1 MKITKAQ
8 LRELI
13 KEELEANVNEGFIAS
28 AASGLM
34 SMLPDETRDKVF
46 AVTLAA
52 MFMANKRLGFR
63 KGLTIEKLMK
73 AAISK
78 KIDLV
83 KFVED
88 WMNKDLE
95 DTALDDKYG
104 DLIVGKSEGGGE
116 SQQTN

>member
-1 MKITKAQ
+1 M
-8 LRELI
+8 
-13 KEELEANVNEGFIAS
+13 EANVSEGFIAS
-28 AASGLM
+28 AASRLM
-34 SMLPDETRDKVF
+34 SMLSDDTAGKVF

-63 KGLTIEKLMK
+63 KGLTIEKLMH

-78 KIDLV
+78 KIDLEE
-83 KFVED
+83 FVED
-88 WMNKDLE
+88 KKSFADE
-95 DTALDDKYG
+95 ELDAKYG

>member
-1 MKITKAQ
+1 MKITKTQ

-13 KEELEANVNEGFIAS
+13 KEELEANVSEGFIAS
-28 AASGLM
+28 AASRLM
-34 SMLPDETRDKVF
+34 SMLPDDTRDKVF

-78 KIDLV
+78 KIDLEE
-83 KFVED
+83 FVED
-88 WMNKDLE
+88 WMNKSLADEDL
-95 DTALDDKYG
+95 DAKYG
-104 DLIVGKSEGGGE
+104 DLIVGKE
-116 SQQTN
+116 